1 MILYHGTNVD
11 FDKIELDKCENYKDF
26 GKGFYTT
33 TMPDQAKAMARRK
46 ARINGGKPCVI
57 SYEVPLDL
65 LSLTGLNVKTFNS
78 ASEEWAMFV
87 INNRNREFKDASSPL
102 CNIDLK
108 YDVVYGP
115 VANDTLATI
124 IRRYEKGY
132 LDSKALIKELRYQ
145 KPSDQYSF
153 HSKKAFALLKKV
165 GVEWID

>member
-11 FDKIELDKCENYKDF
+11 FDTIELDKCDNYKDF

-33 TMPDQAKAMARRK
+33 TMLDQAKAMARRK

-57 SYEVPLDL
+57 SYEVPVDL
-65 LSLTGLNVKTFNS
+65 LTLTGLNVKTFNS
-78 ASEEWAMFV
+78 PSEEWAVFV
-87 INNRNREFKDASSPL
+87 INNRNREFTNSSSPL

-132 LDSKALIKELRYQ
+132 LDSKALIKELAL
-145 KPSDQYSF
+145 
-153 HSKKAFALLKKV
+153 SKA
-165 GVEWID
+165 